1 MKKAVAYARFSS
13 DMQREESI
21 DAQVRAIKFFSNQYG
36 YELAH
41 VYADR
46 AQSGRSDAR
55 VEFKQMISD
64 SASGAFDAVIVH
76 KLDRFSRSSS
86 DAIYYERILNHNGV
100 HLVSVIERLDSSPE
114 GQLMKMVILG
124 MNQMY
129 SQNLAR
135 EVMKGLKEN
144 AYQCRHTG
152 GTPPLGYDVVDGK
165 YVINE
170 LEAQAVR
177 MIFQMYAA
185 GAGYGEIIQAMYEN
199 GFKTKRGNRFGKN
212 SLYDLLRNEKYTGVY
227 IFNKSV
233 SADIRGKYNRHALK
247 PADEIIRVE
256 NGIPQIVDKNLFW
269 QVQQKMNDNKHKNA
283 RHKAKVSYLLSGKL
297 YCGHCGHAMT
307 GEMHRYRDR
316 EYGYYVCSSQKNKK
330 GCNKKSVRKE
340 WIEQAV
346 VDDINNILF
355 KPERLQSIA
364 ENIYKASHSGKPDER
379 LVELKKQVAEIDRK
393 IGNLT
398 RVLADGLD
406 SESVRASVVELE
418 NERRTLSVKIY
429 ELDLVP
435 DAQRMSVAEIK
446 NSISK
451 MADFSRMDDSG
462 KKRFIELFIQKIYL
476 YDSDDGFRIRTVL
489 SVTNPVDSLDISDF
503 PDFSNIT
510 GSVPSPPKCLK
521 TACFRAFLLPFDLPF
536 RLCRKNKMA

>member
-21 DAQVRAIKFFSNQYG
+21 DAQVRAIKYFANQYG
-36 YELAH
+36 YDLAH

-55 VEFKQMISD
+55 VEFKQMIAD
-64 SASGAFDAVIVH
+64 SASGAFDTVIVH

-100 HLVSVIERLDSSPE
+100 QLVSVIERLDSSPE

-144 AYQCRHTG
+144 AYQCKHTG
-152 GTPPLGYDVVDGK
+152 GTPPLGYDVIDGK

-185 GAGYGEIIQAMYEN
+185 GAGYGEIIRAMYEN
-199 GFKTKRGNRFGKN
+199 GFRTKRGNRFGKN

-227 IFNKSV
+227 IFNKSA
-233 SADIRGKYNRHALK
+233 SADIRGKYNRHAMK

-269 QVQQKMNDNKHKNA
+269 QVQKKMNDNKHKNA

-297 YCGHCGHAMT
+297 FCGHCGRAMT
-307 GEMHRYRDR
+307 GEMHRYRER
-316 EYGYYVCSSQKNKK
+316 EYGYYVCSFQKNKK

-364 ENIYKASHSGKPDER
+364 ENIYKASHSEKPDER
-379 LVELKKQVAEIDRK
+379 LVELKKQVTEINRK
-393 IGNLT
+393 IG
-398 RVLADGLD
+398 G
-406 SESVRASVVELE
+406 RA
-418 NERRTLSVKIY
+418 
-429 ELDLVP
+429 
-435 DAQRMSVAEIK
+435 
-446 NSISK
+446 
-451 MADFSRMDDSG
+451 
-462 KKRFIELFIQKIYL
+462 
-476 YDSDDGFRIRTVL
+476 
-489 SVTNPVDSLDISDF
+489 
-503 PDFSNIT
+503 
-510 GSVPSPPKCLK
+510 
-521 TACFRAFLLPFDLPF
+521 
-536 RLCRKNKMA
+536 